1 MKPFKF
7 SLQRLLNYKEN
18 VLDKEKNILAAL
30 RAEQRRVVD
39 QIEYT
44 ETQYSRLSNEIR
56 RISSKGVLAI
66 DVQQIQYKVDAC
78 TYRLRELEVEKE
90 AIDARVE
97 EQLQIVLELIKEN
110 KQLDKLKD
118 RQLEEYRMEEVRE
131 NSEIISE
138 FVSRTLICEKTV

>member
-18 VLDKEKNILAAL
+18 VLDKEKNTLAAL